1 MERSAFLKDHSAGVR
16 RRTVFALLGA
26 AVLVA
31 VLAVSAV
38 SLALADTPSFPDVPA
53 TDPHHAAIVDLASRG
68 IVEGYVNGDFGPGDD
83 VKRQQF
89 AKMIVLAGGYPVSE
103 ADVCPF
109 LDVTVS
115 GPTSFYPDNY
125 VAVCAA
131 AGITVGK
138 TATTFDPYSSITRHQ
153 VVSMV
158 MRAADDLQPG
168 LFPAHPAGW
177 TGTSGWDLDATHGAN
192 AARAEYN
199 GLLTGIELSNVD
211 PQGSMPRGEVAQIL
225 YNLLAAI
232 APPATTTTTA
242 STTTTSSTTTASST
256 TTTTAATTSTTAV
269 GGGGGTTP
277 STTTPVP
284 SVDYAIAGREA
295 ATVTAHVSDQFGNP
309 FPGIE
314 VLFTSEW
321 PEGLAGLP
329 ELNVSAGVTDE
340 FGNVAYSWEQTTAG
354 AWGVEEVTAHVGGG
368 APGGLSSMVK
378 SIQWVY
384 DDSAGTYIGA
394 VDGQQIVTVY
404 AGYAPWNG
412 LTLTAYL
419 NPKGISLGS
428 GRYVSSSDLSLSTT
442 LHTWRSGRAFFIG
455 AGSADDDGKPNW
467 MYSIVP

>member
-1 MERSAFLKDHSAGVR
+1 MERSAFLKNHSAVVR
-16 RRTVFALLGA
+16 RRTGLALLGA
-26 AVLVA
+26 VALVA

-38 SLALADTPSFPDVPA
+38 SLALADTASFPDVPA

-68 IVEGYVNGDFGPGDD
+68 IVEGYTNGDFGPSDD

-109 LDVTVS
+109 LDVSVS
-115 GPTSFYPDNY
+115 GPASLYPDNY

-158 MRAADDLQPG
+158 MRAADDLRPG
-168 LFPAHPAGW
+168 LLPDPPPEW
-177 TGTSGWDLDATHGAN
+177 TGTPDWGLDATHGAN

-199 GLLTGIELSNVD
+199 GLLTGIDLSNVD

-232 APPATTTTTA
+232 APPATTTTTT
-242 STTTTSSTTTASST
+242 STTSTASST

-269 GGGGGTTP
+269 GGGGGGGGGTTP

-309 FPGIE
+309 FPGVE

-329 ELNVSAGVTDE
+329 ELDVSAGVTDE
-340 FGNVAYSWEQTTAG
+340 FGNVAHSWEQTT
-354 AWGVEEVTAHVGGG
+354 
-368 APGGLSSMVK
+368 
-378 SIQWVY
+378 
-384 DDSAGTYIGA
+384 
-394 VDGQQIVTVY
+394 
-404 AGYAPWNG
+404 
-412 LTLTAYL
+412 
-419 NPKGISLGS
+419 
-428 GRYVSSSDLSLSTT
+428 
-442 LHTWRSGRAFFIG
+442 
-455 AGSADDDGKPNW
+455 
-467 MYSIVP
+467 